1 MCKLSNLFLSEER
14 ILLCNMLKVKVF
26 KRNRKEGCRIEEGG
40 KGAPTDSLRPS
51 FRLLNCLAKSLTTCL

>member
-1 MCKLSNLFLSEER
+1 MCKLSNLFLSEEL

-40 KGAPTDSLRPS
+40 KGAPPIACAPPFD
-51 FRLLNCLAKSLTTCL
+51 C